1 MALCIL
7 LIKMPFGKY
16 KIVHL
21 TEFFCS
27 FQRVLTFGEKNDIIM
42 RIMLRLCGF
51 GCVFEPKN
59 APKTQ
64 FHDSFADL
72 SVRICI

>member
-1 MALCIL
+1 
-7 LIKMPFGKY
+7 MPFGKC

-21 TEFFCS
+21 TENFCS

-42 RIMLRLCGF
+42 RIMLRFYGF

-59 APKTQ
+59 APKTH
-64 FHDSFADL
+64 FHDSFACL
-72 SVRICI
+72 SGRICI